1 MVNYA
6 FVLSLVALVCAVG
19 SSAEPLREDSEGKEL
34 VRRNSYPSAEVKELE
49 AKLTRKLNEL
59 EAK

>member
-1 MVNYA
+1 MVRYA

-19 SSAEPLREDSEGKEL
+19 SWAEPLPEDSEGKDL
-34 VRRNSYPSAEVKELE
+34 VRRNSCLSAKVKELE
-49 AKLTRKLNEL
+49 DKLTRKLNAL